1 MNHPVAGER
10 YINTLGSEVT
20 IIELVA
26 MNSGYF
32 GYVYSS
38 KVTKKGH
45 IRQGAIVFMRP
56 DSDASEWTKVE

>member
-26 MNSGYF
+26 MTSGYF
-32 GYVYSS
+32 GYVFSFQL
-38 KVTKKGH
+38 TKKGH

-56 DSDASEWTKVE
+56 DSYATKWTKVE